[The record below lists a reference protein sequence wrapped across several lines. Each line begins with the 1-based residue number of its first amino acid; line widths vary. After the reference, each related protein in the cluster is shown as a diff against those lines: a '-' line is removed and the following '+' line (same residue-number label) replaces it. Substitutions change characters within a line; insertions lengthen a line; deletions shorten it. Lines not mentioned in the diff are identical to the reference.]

1 MAMSE
6 SSLIETLR
14 GIAFL
19 EDATDHDLQQIA
31 SVGQLEQYPVGTTLF
46 RENESLDCVFLVV
59 SGSVALEIPGPDH
72 ALKRTYTLG
81 PGELL
86 GWSPLLSKAPMTAT
100 ARALMLTR
108 VVALPAQKV
117 LALCEQDPRFGF
129 AFMRRTAQA
138 LAKRLD
144 ATRSQLIDEYR

>member
-1 MAMSE
+1 MSE

-19 EDATDHDLQQIA
+19 EDAIDHDLQQIA
-31 SVGQLEQYPVGTTLF
+31 SVAQLEQYPVGTTLF
-46 RENESLDCVFLVV
+46 RDNESLDCVFLVV
-59 SGSVALEIPGPDH
+59 VGSVGLEIPGPGEGV
-72 ALKRTYTLG
+72 KRTYTVG

-86 GWSPLLSKAPMTAT
+86 GWSPLLNKAPMTAT
-100 ARALMLTR
+100 ARAITLTR
-108 VVALPAQKV
+108 VAALNAERV
-117 LALCEQDPRFGF
+117 LALCEQDARFGF